1 MPVWLGRRFPPD
13 QLVSGGTWPQLPGQ
27 SSGCE
32 DKLCL
37 WVRVA
42 TFCPLLLPPPPP
54 PPPPAGRGM
63 YPGLGRV
70 LPGAFG
76 VFLLLACSCSV
87 WPGVCS
93 CVSWG
98 CK

>member
-42 TFCPLLLPPPPP
+42 TFCPLLLLLLPPPPP
-54 PPPPAGRGM
+54 PPP
-63 YPGLGRV
+63 V
-70 LPGAFG
+70 LPVLRPPLSALLPPLPRILRQGNTVWRGQMGA
-76 VFLLLACSCSV
+76 ARA
-87 WPGVCS
+87 
-93 CVSWG
+93 
-98 CK
+98 

>member
-1 MPVWLGRRFPPD
+1 MLVWLGRRFPPD

-37 WVRVA
+37 PVRVA
-42 TFCPLLLPPPPP
+42 TFCPLL
-54 PPPPAGRGM
+54 PPAGGGM
-63 YPGLGRV
+63 CPGLDRV

-76 VFLLLACSCSV
+76 VFLLLARSCTV
-87 WPGVCS
+87 WPRVCS
-93 CVSWG
+93 FVS
-98 CK
+98 

>member
-42 TFCPLLLPPPPP
+42 TFCPLLLLLLPP
-54 PPPPAGRGM
+54 PPPPAGRVHV
-63 YPGLGRV
+63 PGPGQSPARSIWGVSSVGLFLCRV
-70 LPGAFG
+70 AR
-76 VFLLLACSCSV
+76 
-87 WPGVCS
+87 
-93 CVSWG
+93 CV
-98 CK
+98 